1 MRNIYALPVLLFAAM
16 SVGAQAQDPLR
27 KPGETTIMAF
37 QMADS
42 PKYVSICTSDSYIVY
57 RFGTPKKVELEYPK
71 DLADSWNQFEYS
83 SYLRGG
89 GASNEGLDL
98 NYVKFKSGSWE
109 YVIYQEYSAADD
121 ATSVGIRLTGLK
133 DGKKYDLHGKPDT
146 VQGSLVALRD
156 EDRIK
161 KGDPP
166 N

>member
-1 MRNIYALPVLLFAAM
+1 M
-16 SVGAQAQDPLR
+16 
-27 KPGETTIMAF
+27 
-37 QMADS
+37 
-42 PKYVSICTSDSYIVY
+42 
-57 RFGTPKKVELEYPK
+57 
-71 DLADSWNQFEYS
+71 
-83 SYLRGG
+83 
-89 GASNEGLDL
+89 
-98 NYVKFKSGSWE
+98 SGSWE
-109 YVIYQEYSAADD
+109 YVIYQEYSATDD